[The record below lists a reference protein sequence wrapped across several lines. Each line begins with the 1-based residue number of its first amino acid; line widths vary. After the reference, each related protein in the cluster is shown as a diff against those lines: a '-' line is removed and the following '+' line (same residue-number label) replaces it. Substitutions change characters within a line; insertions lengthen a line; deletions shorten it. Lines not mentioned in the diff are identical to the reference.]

1 MNYFDIFLC
10 AIIAFFAI
18 RSTLRG
24 GVREIFSL
32 LALTAGVIISC
43 RYYAMLSAF
52 IIPYIDNPWA
62 RNIISFTGIF
72 ILVYLGIT
80 IAGWLIA
87 KFIKFIRLSPLDRL
101 AGFFIG
107 IAKGYLIACF
117 AIIMLLML
125 APPGSKL
132 LKESRISLQSI
143 PFIEKMATIFP
154 APFKTIIEERTREL
168 KKPLHPKIA
177 V

>member
-1 MNYFDIFLC
+1 
-10 AIIAFFAI
+10 
-18 RSTLRG
+18 
-24 GVREIFSL
+24 
-32 LALTAGVIISC
+32 
-43 RYYAMLSAF
+43 
-52 IIPYIDNPWA
+52 
-62 RNIISFTGIF
+62 
-72 ILVYLGIT
+72 VYLGIT

-117 AIIMLLML
+117 IIIMLLML

-143 PFIEKMATIFP
+143 PFIEKMAIIFP
-154 APFKTIIEERTREL
+154 TSFKTIIEERTREL